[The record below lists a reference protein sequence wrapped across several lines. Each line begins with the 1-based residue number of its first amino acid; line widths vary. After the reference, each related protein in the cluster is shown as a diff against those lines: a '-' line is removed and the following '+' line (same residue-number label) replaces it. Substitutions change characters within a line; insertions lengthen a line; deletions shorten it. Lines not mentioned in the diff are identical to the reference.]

1 MGKRVLIVGSNGLLG
16 QKVTDLLLRGSAYT
30 VSLASKA
37 EKPIREVGATQYMA
51 MDITSRKDVKHVIFL
66 CEPDIIINAAAMTN
80 VDACEKE
87 RELAWRINVGG
98 VQNIIEA
105 ARKNDAEIVHISTDY
120 VFNGKAGPYEEN
132 EQPDPL
138 NYYGRS
144 KLASENELRTSGLNH
159 CIIRTMVL
167 YGFAQGVK
175 SNFALW
181 LIQNLE
187 KKLAV
192 RVVNDQYGNPTLA
205 DDLAH
210 GIMSAL
216 ELGRSGIYNIAGR
229 EIISRHEFAVR
240 LAEVFGFDSALI
252 IPVKTS
258 DVRQPAAR
266 PLKSGLIT
274 LKAEVELGIKP
285 STVEQGVTVLKSQMS
300 RNAKKVPD
308 SAPVPGSSSSRKS
321 SLGKY

>member
-37 EKPIREVGATQYMA
+37 EKPIREVGATQYMP
-51 MDITSRKDVKHVIFL
+51 MDITSRTDVKHVIFL
-66 CEPDIIINAAAMTN
+66 CEPDVIINAAAMTN
-80 VDACEKE
+80 VDVCEKE

-105 ARKNDAEIVHISTDY
+105 ARKNDAEIIHISTDY
-120 VFNGKAGPYEEN
+120 VFSGKAGPYEEN

-144 KLASENELRTSGLNH
+144 KLASENELRASGLSH

-167 YGFAQGVK
+167 YGYAQGVK

-216 ELGRSGIYNIAGR
+216 ELGRGGIYNIAGR

-258 DVRQPAAR
+258 ELRRSASR

-285 STVEQGVTVLKSQMS
+285 STVEQGATVLKSQMS

-321 SLGKY
+321 SPGRY